1 MFNFFKR
8 KSEDKDMC
16 TERLLRFSDNPA
28 YSKAQLEEAYKEMY
42 NAGNKKYSKNV
53 MGLPSGRGFEQEH
66 FAILIQFT
74 TGGHVFSELISQYE
88 PKRLRYHGLQG
99 DDHEQDVMHTIE
111 QQYMMMNK
119 HNYIENYLPRPWVE
133 YTVQTRKVHT
143 GSEWFPARFTFRYNT
158 HELTITKLEE
168 ELYEKSTGGTV
179 SGTEY
184 VADIIADWWYHRN
197 AVERLPL
204 GSKSTDIFYAR
215 SKEEVK
221 HKVVGVL
228 TALEKVEV
236 KSTRTEYDVTI
247 VTSSGMEEFS

>member
-8 KSEDKDMC
+8 KSEDKDMSA
-16 TERLLRFSDNPA
+16 EQLLRFSTTPA
-28 YSKAQLEEAYKEMY
+28 YSKAQLEEAYKEKY
-42 NAGNKKYSKNV
+42 NAGNKNYSKNV
-53 MGLPSGRGFEQEH
+53 MGLPSGSGFEQEH

-99 DDHEQDVMHTIE
+99 NDHEKDVMHTIE

-119 HNYIENYLPRPWVE
+119 YNFIENYLPRPWVE
-133 YTVQTRKVHT
+133 YMVQPRTVHV

-158 HELTITKLEE
+158 HELTITKVGDDTYDCDL
-168 ELYEKSTGGTV
+168 GVV
-179 SGTEY
+179 SGTENIADI
-184 VADIIADWWYHRN
+184 VADGWYQRY

-221 HKVVGVL
+221 RKVMGVL

-236 KSTRTEYDVTI
+236 KSTRTEYDLTI
-247 VTSSGMEEFS
+247 VTSSGMEELS